1 VLDAPFHA
9 ILLAEE
15 NSHHAE
21 RQEKMKKREVDV
33 AIIGAGTAGLA
44 ARREAKKAGASVVLI
59 EGGPYGTTCARVG
72 CMPSKL
78 LIHSADVAHE
88 VSTASN
94 FGVEIQGRPRVN
106 GKAVLERVRRER
118 DRFVGFV
125 LDSVNDIPGEEKV
138 AGYARF
144 DGPGALLVDDH
155 TRIEARAI
163 VVASGSSPWIPS
175 NLSGLGD
182 RLLIS
187 DDIFEFEDL
196 PGSVAVVGMGVIG
209 LELGQSLH
217 RLGVDTLCL
226 TPSSRVGPLSD
237 PVIKKK
243 TIEVFGQELN
253 LHVGV
258 EGLKTRVH
266 DDGVHLDWVNQDGSR
281 QEAVVDYLLGSAGRR
296 PNLARLDPARATIPL
311 DERGLPTIDRDT
323 AQIGDLPIFLAGD
336 VSNYRTLLHE
346 AADEGR
352 IAGHNAARYPD
363 VQAFQRR
370 TLLSV
375 VFSDPQ
381 IAVVGKPYGR
391 LDPASFTVGEVS
403 YDDQG
408 RSRVMGKNSGHV
420 RIYAENERGTLLGA
434 EMLGPRVEHTAHLL
448 AWAVQQGLTVDG
460 VLRMPFYHP
469 VVEEGIRTALRDLAD
484 KLNLEETLEPK

>member
-1 VLDAPFHA
+1 
-9 ILLAEE
+9 
-15 NSHHAE
+15 
-21 RQEKMKKREVDV
+21 MKKREVDV

-88 VSTASN
+88 IATASS

-125 LDSVNDIPGEEKV
+125 LDSVDDIPREEKV

-144 DGPGALLVDDH
+144 DGPDTLLIDDH
-155 TRIEARAI
+155 TRIEAGAI

-196 PGSVAVVGMGVIG
+196 PGSVAVIGMGVIG

-243 TIEVFGQELN
+243 AIEVFGQELN
-253 LHVGV
+253 LHVGI
-258 EGLKTRVH
+258 EGLETRV
-266 DDGVHLDWVNQDGSR
+266 DDAGVHLEWVNQDGSR
-281 QEAVVDYLLGSAGRR
+281 QEATVDYVLGSAGRR

-311 DERGLPTIDRDT
+311 DERGLPTVDPST
-323 AQIGDLPIFLAGD
+323 AQVGDLPVFLAGD

-363 VQAFQRR
+363 VRAFVRR

-381 IAVVGKPYGR
+381 IAVVGKPYSR
-391 LDPASFTVGEVS
+391 LDPASITIGEVS

-408 RSRVMGKNSGHV
+408 RSRMMGKNSGHV
-420 RIYAENERGTLLGA
+420 RIYAENERGALRGA
-434 EMLGPRVEHTAHLL
+434 EMLGPSVEHTAHLL
-448 AWAVQQGLTVDG
+448 AWAVQQAMTVDG

-469 VVEEGIRTALRDLAD
+469 VVEEGIRTALRDLAA
-484 KLNLEETLEPK
+484 KLKLEETLEPRCMDCGPGT

>member
-1 VLDAPFHA
+1 M
-9 ILLAEE
+9 
-15 NSHHAE
+15 
-21 RQEKMKKREVDV
+21 KMKRREVDV

-88 VSTASN
+88 VSTASS

-125 LDSVNDIPGEEKV
+125 LDSVDDIPGEEKI

-144 DGPGALLVDDH
+144 EGQGTLLVDDH

-187 DDIFEFEDL
+187 DDIFELEDL
-196 PGSVAVVGMGVIG
+196 PGSVAVIGMGVIG

-243 TIEVFGQELN
+243 AIEVFGQELN
-253 LHVGV
+253 LHVGI
-258 EGLKTRVH
+258 EGLETRV
-266 DDGVHLDWVNQDGSR
+266 DDAGVHLEWVNQDGSR
-281 QEAVVDYLLGSAGRR
+281 QDATVDYVLGSAGRR
-296 PNLARLDPARATIPL
+296 PNLSRLDPARATIPL
-311 DERGLPTIDRDT
+311 DERGLPAVNANT

-363 VQAFQRR
+363 VLAFVRR

-381 IAVVGKPYGR
+381 IAVVGTPYGR
-391 LDPASFTVGEVS
+391 LDPASITIGEVS

-408 RSRVMGKNSGHV
+408 RSRVMGKNKGHV

-434 EMLGPRVEHTAHLL
+434 EMLGPSVEHTAHLL
-448 AWAVQQGLTVDG
+448 AWAVQQAMTVDG

-469 VVEEGIRTALRDLAD
+469 VVEEGIRTALRDLAA
-484 KLNLEETLEPK
+484 KLKLEETLAPQPE

>member
-1 VLDAPFHA
+1 M
-9 ILLAEE
+9 
-15 NSHHAE
+15 N
-21 RQEKMKKREVDV
+21 KRDVDV
-33 AIIGAGTAGLA
+33 AIVGAGTAGLA
-44 ARREAKKAGASVVLI
+44 ARREAKKAGARVLLI

-88 VSTASN
+88 IATAEK
-94 FGVEIQGRPRVN
+94 FGVEIQGKPKIN

-125 LDSVNDIPGEEKV
+125 LDSVEDIPDEEKLK
-138 AGYARF
+138 GHARF
-144 DGPGALLVDDH
+144 EGPGTLVVDDH
-155 TRIEARAI
+155 TCVEARAI
-163 VVASGSSPWIPS
+163 VVAAGSSPWIPS
-175 NLSGLGD
+175 NLSGVGD

-187 DDIFEFEDL
+187 DDVFEFEDL
-196 PGSVAVVGMGVIG
+196 PGSAAVIGMGVIG

-226 TPSSRVGPLSD
+226 TPSSRVGPLTD
-237 PVIKKK
+237 PVIKQKA
-243 TIEVFGQELN
+243 IDVFGRELN
-253 LHVGV
+253 LHVGIREMEARQV
-258 EGLKTRVH
+258 DG
-266 DDGVHLDWVNQDGSR
+266 GVHLKWMDRDGSTR
-281 QEAVVDYLLGSAGRR
+281 EATVDYVLASAGRR
-296 PNLARLDPARATIPL
+296 PNLAGLDPERAEVPL
-311 DERGLPTIDRDT
+311 DDHGQPLVDPRT
-323 AQIGDLPIFLAGD
+323 AQIGNLPIFLAGD
-336 VSNYRTLLHE
+336 VSDHRPLLHE

-363 VQAFQRR
+363 VRAFVRR

-381 IAVVGKPYGR
+381 IAVVGKAYGR
-391 LDPASFTVGEVS
+391 LDPDSMTIGEVS

-434 EMLGPRVEHTAHLL
+434 EMLGPSVEHTGHLL

-460 VLRMPFYHP
+460 ALRMPFYHP
-469 VVEEGIRTALRDLAD
+469 VVEEGIRTALRDLAA
-484 KLNLEETLEPK
+484 KLKLEETLEPGCMDCGPGT

>member
-1 VLDAPFHA
+1 M
-9 ILLAEE
+9 
-15 NSHHAE
+15 
-21 RQEKMKKREVDV
+21 KMKKREVDV

-44 ARREAKKAGASVVLI
+44 ARREAKKEGASVVLI

-88 VSTASN
+88 IATASN

-125 LDSVNDIPGEEKV
+125 LDSVDDIPREEKV

-144 DGPGALLVDDH
+144 DGPGTLLVDDH

-182 RLLIS
+182 RLLVS

-196 PGSVAVVGMGVIG
+196 PGSVAVIGMGVIG

-253 LHVGV
+253 LHVGI
-258 EGLKTRVH
+258 EGLETRV
-266 DDGVHLDWVNQDGSR
+266 DDAGVHLEWVNQDGSR
-281 QEAVVDYLLGSAGRR
+281 QEATVDYVLGSAGRR

-311 DERGLPTIDRDT
+311 DERGLPSVDSSTG
-323 AQIGDLPIFLAGD
+323 QIRRPSRLPG
-336 VSNYRTLLHE
+336 
-346 AADEGR
+346 GR
-352 IAGHNAARYPD
+352 CLG
-363 VQAFQRR
+363 
-370 TLLSV
+370 LS
-375 VFSDPQ
+375 
-381 IAVVGKPYGR
+381 
-391 LDPASFTVGEVS
+391 
-403 YDDQG
+403 
-408 RSRVMGKNSGHV
+408 
-420 RIYAENERGTLLGA
+420 
-434 EMLGPRVEHTAHLL
+434 
-448 AWAVQQGLTVDG
+448 
-460 VLRMPFYHP
+460 
-469 VVEEGIRTALRDLAD
+469 
-484 KLNLEETLEPK
+484 

>member
-1 VLDAPFHA
+1 
-9 ILLAEE
+9 
-15 NSHHAE
+15 
-21 RQEKMKKREVDV
+21 
-33 AIIGAGTAGLA
+33 
-44 ARREAKKAGASVVLI
+44 
-59 EGGPYGTTCARVG
+59 
-72 CMPSKL
+72 MPSKL

-88 VSTASN
+88 VATASS

-125 LDSVNDIPGEEKV
+125 LDSVDDIPREEKI

-144 DGPGALLVDDH
+144 DGPATLLVDDH

-196 PGSVAVVGMGVIG
+196 PGSVAVIGMGVIG
-209 LELGQSLH
+209 LEIGQSLH

-253 LHVGV
+253 LHVGI
-258 EGLKTRVH
+258 EGLETCV
-266 DDGVHLDWVNQDGSR
+266 DNAGVHLEWVNRDGSR
-281 QEAVVDYLLGSAGRR
+281 QEATVDCVLGSAGRR
-296 PNLARLDPARATIPL
+296 PNLAPLDPARATIPF
-311 DERGLPTIDRDT
+311 DEHGLTTVDPTT

-336 VSNYRTLLHE
+336 VSGYRKLLHE

-352 IAGHNAARYPD
+352 IAGYNAARYPD
-363 VQAFQRR
+363 VRAFVRR

-381 IAVVGKPYGR
+381 IAVVGKPYGQ
-391 LDPASFTVGEVS
+391 LDPASVTIGEVS

-408 RSRVMGKNSGHV
+408 RARVMGKNRGHV
-420 RIYAENERGTLLGA
+420 RIYGENERGTLLGA
-434 EMLGPRVEHTAHLL
+434 EMLGPSVEHTAHLL
-448 AWAVQQGLTVDG
+448 AWAVQQAMTVDAA
-460 VLRMPFYHP
+460 LRMPFYHP
-469 VVEEGIRTALRDLAD
+469 VVEEGIRTALRDLAG
-484 KLNLEETLEPK
+484 KLKLEETLAPQPE